1 MRKKIDCAET
11 ECCDCIEIH
20 GECIKKVIERMPAE
34 VTLIDL
40 AALFK
45 VFGDPTRV
53 KLLYVLI
60 QSELCVCDLAEV
72 LHMTQSAISHQLR
85 ILKQMKLVKSRR
97 EGKTVFLLSGGRSY
111 PDDTKPGHGACDGV
125 AGDSEKEK
133 GDRKMKKRFG
143 LVAAGL
149 LALTMA
155 GCSTQIEKGT
165 SLLKEE
171 KYEEAAEVF
180 EKASGKSSM
189 EREAYRG
196 LGISYFE
203 LGQYDKAASAF
214 ETALEKGV
222 KKTPELYNLLGISYM
237 KIGQYDKAAV
247 SFENGS
253 QMDGAGDQL
262 KREMAYNEIFVL
274 EKAGDYTKAK
284 ERADAYLQTW
294 PDDEDVK
301 KEAEFLET
309 QAGNA

>member
-1 MRKKIDCAET
+1 
-11 ECCDCIEIH
+11 
-20 GECIKKVIERMPAE
+20 
-34 VTLIDL
+34 
-40 AALFK
+40 
-45 VFGDPTRV
+45 
-53 KLLYVLI
+53 
-60 QSELCVCDLAEV
+60 
-72 LHMTQSAISHQLR
+72 
-85 ILKQMKLVKSRR
+85 
-97 EGKTVFLLSGGRSY
+97 
-111 PDDTKPGHGACDGV
+111 
-125 AGDSEKEK
+125 
-133 GDRKMKKRFG
+133 MKKRFG

-214 ETALEKGV
+214 ET
-222 KKTPELYNLLGISYM
+222 
-237 KIGQYDKAAV
+237 
-247 SFENGS
+247 GS

>member
-1 MRKKIDCAET
+1 
-11 ECCDCIEIH
+11 
-20 GECIKKVIERMPAE
+20 
-34 VTLIDL
+34 
-40 AALFK
+40 
-45 VFGDPTRV
+45 
-53 KLLYVLI
+53 
-60 QSELCVCDLAEV
+60 
-72 LHMTQSAISHQLR
+72 
-85 ILKQMKLVKSRR
+85 
-97 EGKTVFLLSGGRSY
+97 
-111 PDDTKPGHGACDGV
+111 
-125 AGDSEKEK
+125 
-133 GDRKMKKRFG
+133 MKKRFG

-262 KREMAYNEIFVL
+262 KEKWRTMRSSSWKKREIIQRQRRGQTPIFRRGRMM
-274 EKAGDYTKAK
+274 KM
-284 ERADAYLQTW
+284 
-294 PDDEDVK
+294 
-301 KEAEFLET
+301 
-309 QAGNA
+309 

>member
-1 MRKKIDCAET
+1 
-11 ECCDCIEIH
+11 
-20 GECIKKVIERMPAE
+20 
-34 VTLIDL
+34 
-40 AALFK
+40 
-45 VFGDPTRV
+45 
-53 KLLYVLI
+53 
-60 QSELCVCDLAEV
+60 
-72 LHMTQSAISHQLR
+72 
-85 ILKQMKLVKSRR
+85 MK
-97 EGKTVFLLSGGRSY
+97 
-111 PDDTKPGHGACDGV
+111 
-125 AGDSEKEK
+125 KEK

-165 SLLKEE
+165 SLLKE
-171 KYEEAAEVF
+171 

>member
-1 MRKKIDCAET
+1 
-11 ECCDCIEIH
+11 
-20 GECIKKVIERMPAE
+20 
-34 VTLIDL
+34 
-40 AALFK
+40 
-45 VFGDPTRV
+45 
-53 KLLYVLI
+53 
-60 QSELCVCDLAEV
+60 
-72 LHMTQSAISHQLR
+72 
-85 ILKQMKLVKSRR
+85 MK
-97 EGKTVFLLSGGRSY
+97 
-111 PDDTKPGHGACDGV
+111 
-125 AGDSEKEK
+125 KEK

-203 LGQYDKAASAF
+203 LEQYDKAASAF

-253 QMDGAGDQL
+253 QMDGAGYQL

>member
-1 MRKKIDCAET
+1 
-11 ECCDCIEIH
+11 
-20 GECIKKVIERMPAE
+20 
-34 VTLIDL
+34 
-40 AALFK
+40 
-45 VFGDPTRV
+45 
-53 KLLYVLI
+53 
-60 QSELCVCDLAEV
+60 
-72 LHMTQSAISHQLR
+72 
-85 ILKQMKLVKSRR
+85 MK
-97 EGKTVFLLSGGRSY
+97 
-111 PDDTKPGHGACDGV
+111 
-125 AGDSEKEK
+125 KEK

-171 KYEEAAEVF
+171 KYEEAAEV
-180 EKASGKSSM
+180 
-189 EREAYRG
+189 
-196 LGISYFE
+196 
-203 LGQYDKAASAF
+203 YDKAASAF

-247 SFENGS
+247 SFENGN

>member
-1 MRKKIDCAET
+1 
-11 ECCDCIEIH
+11 
-20 GECIKKVIERMPAE
+20 
-34 VTLIDL
+34 
-40 AALFK
+40 
-45 VFGDPTRV
+45 
-53 KLLYVLI
+53 
-60 QSELCVCDLAEV
+60 
-72 LHMTQSAISHQLR
+72 
-85 ILKQMKLVKSRR
+85 
-97 EGKTVFLLSGGRSY
+97 
-111 PDDTKPGHGACDGV
+111 
-125 AGDSEKEK
+125 
-133 GDRKMKKRFG
+133 MKKRFG

-189 EREAYRG
+189 EREAYRW

-203 LGQYDKAASAF
+203 L
-214 ETALEKGV
+214 
-222 KKTPELYNLLGISYM
+222 
-237 KIGQYDKAAV
+237 GQYDKAAV